1 MNVSCSFRLKDPV
14 VSQGRLSFLAKH
26 TTPIIIII
34 IVIITVYQPI
44 GIQRVQMFS
53 GL

>member
-1 MNVSCSFRLKDPV
+1 MNVFCSFRHKDPV

-34 IVIITVYQPI
+34 IIIAVYQPI
-44 GIQRVQMFS
+44 GIQMLQMFS